1 MAEAVLVKD
10 ANANSRD
17 FTAEAALA
25 AGEVL
30 QFPDGMV
37 GFIAGLRGY
46 ASGDP
51 ATAQIG
57 GRVTVTK
64 SADLVW
70 LKGDPIYWDRSAGAA
85 TPLKAV
91 AGADFFMGTAAAD
104 AAAAATT
111 GDVHLNVK
119 PEYLIDVMRGP
130 TDTAIVTTDGA
141 PAMTMGPGYAK
152 LALATS
158 HAEAEKVDVLSQH
171 SVPVTVPFI
180 VEGRIAVYSIGDEG
194 SVDINVG
201 IANGTHASSFD
212 SITEYCAVH
221 FDGTAL
227 SILAQ
232 SADGT
237 TTVAAVDTL
246 VDAVDDTYFDF
257 RMDCRNLADIQIY
270 INGVN
275 VLPASVFKLNAATGP
290 LKLIAHIEKGAN
302 DTPGEIRISH
312 LAIRAADMAT

>member
-1 MAEAVLVKD
+1 MAEATLHKD
-10 ANANSRD
+10 AD
-17 FTAEAALA
+17 TIDVTAPTGGYTSGEVIQLTDGRAAFVCGLRSPA
-25 AGEVL
+25 AGE
-30 QFPDGMV
+30 
-37 GFIAGLRGY
+37 
-46 ASGDP
+46 P
-51 ATAQIG
+51 ATLKTSGQ
-57 GRVTVTK
+57 VTLAKTSGVVI
-64 SADLVW
+64 LE
-70 LKGDPIYWDRSAGAA
+70 GDEIFWDRSAGSA

-91 AGADFFMGTAAAD
+91 AGGDFSAGVAVAD
-104 AAAAATT
+104 AASTDTT
-111 GDVHLNVK
+111 VIADLNKK
-119 PEYLIDVMRGP
+119 PEYIIDVMRGP

-180 VEGRIAVYSIGDEG
+180 VEGRIAVYSIGDEA

-212 SITEYCAVH
+212 SITEYCALH

-302 DTPGEIRISH
+302 DTPGEIRINH
-312 LAIRAADMAT
+312 LAVRATDLAA